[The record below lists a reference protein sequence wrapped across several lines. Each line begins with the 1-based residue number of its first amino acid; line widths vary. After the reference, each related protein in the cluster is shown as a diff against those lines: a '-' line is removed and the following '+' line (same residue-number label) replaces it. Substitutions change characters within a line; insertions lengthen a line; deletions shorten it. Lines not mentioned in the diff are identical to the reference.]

1 MVKIQMKTQNP
12 TIMSLLEGGVALHA
26 DVSDGSSL
34 YSQLSLSQH
43 SPVLGSQWHIST
55 LTRHVLHTQHHGVSP
70 LLNDPR
76 LEPSI
81 DLSIT
86 APVLKD
92 VSIKYHEQP
101 FDGNFMEE
109 NDFRKNGSAKV
120 DEAWESLGVDCMC
133 SPLEQHF
140 CSID

>member
-1 MVKIQMKTQNP
+1 MTQ
-12 TIMSLLEGGVALHA
+12 L
-26 DVSDGSSL
+26 D
-34 YSQLSLSQH
+34 
-43 SPVLGSQWHIST
+43 
-55 LTRHVLHTQHHGVSP
+55 
-70 LLNDPR
+70 
-76 LEPSI
+76 PSI
-81 DLSIT
+81 DLSIA

-133 SPLEQHF
+133 LPLEQLAEALTNIVK
-140 CSID
+140 IDLVSSHTRMELPAVSLMPMSKLVLSMAAVSLSTLRACITFTVWYELNCKIKGNNG